1 MGTKVRAQGL
11 RNRGLAICSIL
22 RVMLKLLQNK
32 TDNNQHRQ
40 DDRVS
45 HKRILCD
52 DDGKLAGRGNT
63 DNLVS
68 VCSPGNDDP

>member
-1 MGTKVRAQGL
+1 ML
-11 RNRGLAICSIL
+11 R
-22 RVMLKLLQNK
+22 LLQNK

-45 HKRILCD
+45 HKRILWD

-68 VCSPGNDDP
+68 VYSPGNDDP